1 MAGGAGTDV
10 SAKTPVGMKDVL
22 PAEDARRAQAALLE
36 AINAQ
41 DALERS
47 FLKLLF
53 GEKWKLLFV
62 AGWTRREKISNEFM
76 HEFVEENEKN
86 NRLRGQQKRRTRVR
100 KSLELDHKFLEK
112 NILLDRNMKEARMK
126 FIELKIRRTVL
137 IIENKHRE
145 ILNCMHR
152 LNVLYSRLR
161 IRGELRR
168 YNRYAG
174 VI

>member
-1 MAGGAGTDV
+1 
-10 SAKTPVGMKDVL
+10 
-22 PAEDARRAQAALLE
+22 
-36 AINAQ
+36 
-41 DALERS
+41 
-47 FLKLLF
+47 
-53 GEKWKLLFV
+53 
-62 AGWTRREKISNEFM
+62 
-76 HEFVEENEKN
+76 
-86 NRLRGQQKRRTRVR
+86 
-100 KSLELDHKFLEK
+100 
-112 NILLDRNMKEARMK
+112 MK

>member
-1 MAGGAGTDV
+1 MAGGTGKDV
-10 SAKTPVGMKDVL
+10 FAKTPVGMKDVL
-22 PAEDARRAQAALLE
+22 PAEDVRRAQAALTE

-53 GEKWKLLFV
+53 GEKWKLLFAV
-62 AGWTRREKISNEFM
+62 GWRRREKISNEFM
-76 HEFVEENEKN
+76 LEFVEENEKK
-86 NRLRGQQKRRTRVR
+86 NRLRGQQKRRTRVW
-100 KSLELDHKFLEK
+100 KSHQQSLEFLEK

-126 FIELKIRRTVL
+126 FIDLKIRRNVL
-137 IIENKHRE
+137 IIENKQRE
-145 ILNCMHR
+145 ILKCMHR

-168 YNRYAG
+168 YNIYAG